1 MSYNVKLD
9 VFEGPLDLL
18 LFFIKR
24 DEINIYDIPISH
36 ITNEYLEYLELMKSM
51 NLHLAGEFILMASL
65 LIRIKVQML
74 LPRKEVD
81 ETVDVEDPRT
91 ELVEML
97 LEYKKYK
104 DISNFLRKLET
115 DQLKLHQ
122 VSSFLDSV
130 EWDPEIFLSDVN
142 LIDMGIA
149 FKKLLINLPKP
160 SYYEIETY
168 KININQQIQ
177 FINSVFL
184 NRKRIRFSEL
194 AQRLEN
200 RIEVLITFLAILE
213 MIKNQELRVSQKIV
227 FDDFWL
233 TKLKSENLDVI
244 PNA

>member
-65 LIRIKVQML
+65 LIRIKVRML

-104 DISNFLRKLET
+104 DVSNFLRKLET

-122 VSSFLDSV
+122 VNSFLDSV

-142 LIDMGIA
+142 LLDMGIA
-149 FKKLLINLPKP
+149 FNKLLVNLPKP

-177 FINSVFL
+177 FINSMFL

-194 AQRLEN
+194 AQRLKN

-213 MIKNQELRVSQKIV
+213 MIKNQKLRVSQKIV
-227 FDDFWL
+227 FGDFWL
-233 TKLKSENLDVI
+233 TKLKSEYLDVTS
-244 PNA
+244 NA